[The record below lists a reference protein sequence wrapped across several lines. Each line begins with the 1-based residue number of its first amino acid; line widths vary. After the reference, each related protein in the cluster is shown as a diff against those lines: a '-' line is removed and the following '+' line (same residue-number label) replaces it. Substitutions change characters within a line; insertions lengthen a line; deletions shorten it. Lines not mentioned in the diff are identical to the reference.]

1 MPRVHMITTLAATA
15 ALGMMSSAQ
24 AQSMNIRQITRDVG
38 GGVCAP
44 FMENRDMT
52 AAIVA
57 AELLGYRVM
66 DSEPDNRAGPDAP
79 PFAVRLG
86 RSHGGWI
93 TLTRSDTLSF
103 CTVGMAEGSVGTI
116 AETAEPFLRDLGMTP
131 ALDERE
137 GPTAV
142 SVWRGEGRQAIIA
155 RSPHHR
161 PGSEL
166 IMSVGAPR

>member
-1 MPRVHMITTLAATA
+1 MPRVNMISMMAATA

-24 AQSMNIRQITRDVG
+24 AQSMNIREITRDAG
-38 GGVCAP
+38 GSVCAP
-44 FMENRDMT
+44 FIENRDMT

-57 AELLGYRVM
+57 AELLGYRVRE
-66 DSEPDNRAGPDAP
+66 SEPDNRAGSAAP
-79 PFAVRLG
+79 PLAVRLW
-86 RSHGGWI
+86 RNHGGWI

-103 CTVGMAEGSVGTI
+103 CAVGMAEGSVRTI

-131 ALDERE
+131 VLDERE

-142 SVWRGEGRQAIIA
+142 SVWRGDGRQAIIA

-166 IMSVGAPR
+166 VMSVATPR

>member
-66 DSEPDNRAGPDAP
+66 DSEPDNR
-79 PFAVRLG
+79 
-86 RSHGGWI
+86 
-93 TLTRSDTLSF
+93 
-103 CTVGMAEGSVGTI
+103 
-116 AETAEPFLRDLGMTP
+116 
-131 ALDERE
+131 
-137 GPTAV
+137 
-142 SVWRGEGRQAIIA
+142 EGRQAIIA

>member
-1 MPRVHMITTLAATA
+1 MPRVNMISMMAATA

-24 AQSMNIRQITRDVG
+24 AQSMNIRQITRDAG
-38 GGVCAP
+38 GSVCAP
-44 FMENRDMT
+44 FIDNRDMT

-57 AELLGYRVM
+57 AELLGYRVRE
-66 DSEPDNRAGPDAP
+66 SEPDNRAESAAP
-79 PFAVRLG
+79 PLAVRLW
-86 RSHGGWI
+86 RNHGGWI
-93 TLTRSDTLSF
+93 TLTRSATLSF
-103 CTVGMAEGSVGTI
+103 CAVGMAEGSVRTI

-131 ALDERE
+131 VLDERE

-142 SVWRGEGRQAIIA
+142 SVWRGDGRQAIIA

-166 IMSVGAPR
+166 IMSVATPR

>member
-1 MPRVHMITTLAATA
+1 MPRVHMISMMAATA

-24 AQSMNIRQITRDVG
+24 AQSMNIRQITRDAG
-38 GGVCAP
+38 GSVCAP
-44 FMENRDMT
+44 FIDNRDMT

-57 AELLGYRVM
+57 AELLGYRVRE
-66 DSEPDNRAGPDAP
+66 SEPDNRAGSAAP
-79 PFAVRLG
+79 PLAVRLW
-86 RSHGGWI
+86 RNHGGWI
-93 TLTRSDTLSF
+93 TLTRSATLSF
-103 CTVGMAEGSVGTI
+103 CAVGMAEGSVRTI

-131 ALDERE
+131 VLDERE

-142 SVWRGEGRQAIIA
+142 SVWRGDGRQAIIA

-166 IMSVGAPR
+166 VMSVATPR

>member
-1 MPRVHMITTLAATA
+1 MPRVNMISMMAATA

-24 AQSMNIRQITRDVG
+24 AQSMNIRQITRDAG
-38 GGVCAP
+38 GSVCAP
-44 FMENRDMT
+44 FIDNRDMT

-57 AELLGYRVM
+57 AELLGYRVRE
-66 DSEPDNRAGPDAP
+66 SEPDNRAGSAAP
-79 PFAVRLG
+79 PLAVRLW
-86 RSHGGWI
+86 RNHGGWI

-103 CTVGMAEGSVGTI
+103 CAVGMAEGSVRTI

-131 ALDERE
+131 VLDERE

-142 SVWRGEGRQAIIA
+142 SVWRGDGRQAIIA
-155 RSPHHR
+155 PSPHHR

-166 IMSVGAPR
+166 VMSVATPR

>member
-1 MPRVHMITTLAATA
+1 MPRVHMITMLAATA

-24 AQSMNIRQITRDVG
+24 AQSMNIRQITRDAG

-44 FMENRDMT
+44 FLENRDMT

-57 AELLGYRVM
+57 AELLGYQIV

-79 PFAVRLG
+79 PRAVRLG

-93 TLTRSDTLSF
+93 TLSRGDTLSF
-103 CTVGMAEGSVGTI
+103 CAVGMAEGSVRTI
-116 AETAEPFLRDLGMTP
+116 VDTAEPFLLALGMTP

-137 GPTAV
+137 GPTAGN
-142 SVWRGEGRQAIIA
+142 VWRGEGRQAIIG
-155 RSPHHR
+155 RSPDHR

-166 IMSVGAPR
+166 VMSVATPR

>member
-1 MPRVHMITTLAATA
+1 MPRVNMISMMAATA

-24 AQSMNIRQITRDVG
+24 AQSMNIRQITRDAG
-38 GGVCAP
+38 GSVCAP
-44 FMENRDMT
+44 FIDNRDMT

-57 AELLGYRVM
+57 AELLGYRVRE
-66 DSEPDNRAGPDAP
+66 SEPDNRAGSAAP
-79 PFAVRLG
+79 PLAVRLW
-86 RSHGGWI
+86 RNHGGWI

-103 CTVGMAEGSVGTI
+103 CAVGMAEGSVRTI

-166 IMSVGAPR
+166 IMSVATSR

>member
-1 MPRVHMITTLAATA
+1 MPRVQMITMLTATA
-15 ALGMMSSAQ
+15 ALGMTSSAQ

-38 GGVCAP
+38 GSVCAP
-44 FMENRDMT
+44 FVETGDMS
-52 AAIVA
+52 AAVVA
-57 AELLGYRVM
+57 AELLGYRIV
-66 DSEPDNRAGPDAP
+66 DSEPDNRARPDAP
-79 PFAVRLG
+79 PSAVRLG

-103 CTVGMAEGSVGTI
+103 CAVGMAEGSVRTI

-131 ALDERE
+131 VLDERE

-166 IMSVGAPR
+166 IFSVATPR

>member
-1 MPRVHMITTLAATA
+1 MPRVNMISMMAATA

-24 AQSMNIRQITRDVG
+24 AQSMNIRQITRDAG
-38 GGVCAP
+38 GSVCAP
-44 FMENRDMT
+44 FIDNRDMT

-57 AELLGYRVM
+57 AELLGYRVRE
-66 DSEPDNRAGPDAP
+66 SEPDNRAGSAAP
-79 PFAVRLG
+79 PLAVRLW
-86 RSHGGWI
+86 RNHGGWI

-103 CTVGMAEGSVGTI
+103 CAVGMAEGSVRTI

-131 ALDERE
+131 VLDERE

-142 SVWRGEGRQAIIA
+142 SVWRGDGRQAIIA

-166 IMSVGAPR
+166 VMSVATPR

>member
-1 MPRVHMITTLAATA
+1 MARVNMISMMAATA

-24 AQSMNIRQITRDVG
+24 AQSMNIRQITRDAG
-38 GGVCAP
+38 GSVCAP
-44 FMENRDMT
+44 FIDNRDMT

-57 AELLGYRVM
+57 AELLGYRVRE
-66 DSEPDNRAGPDAP
+66 SEPDNRAGSAAP
-79 PFAVRLG
+79 PLAVRLW
-86 RSHGGWI
+86 RNHGGWI

-103 CTVGMAEGSVGTI
+103 CAVGMAEGSVRTI

-131 ALDERE
+131 VLDERE

-142 SVWRGEGRQAIIA
+142 SVWRGDGRQAIIA

-166 IMSVGAPR
+166 VMSVATPR

>member
-1 MPRVHMITTLAATA
+1 MPRVHMISMMAATA
-15 ALGMMSSAQ
+15 AMGMMSSAQ
-24 AQSMNIRQITRDVG
+24 AQSMNIRQITRDAG
-38 GGVCAP
+38 GSVCAP
-44 FMENRDMT
+44 FIDNRDMT

-57 AELLGYRVM
+57 AELLGYRVRE
-66 DSEPDNRAGPDAP
+66 SEPDNRAESAAP
-79 PFAVRLG
+79 PLAVRLW
-86 RSHGGWI
+86 RNHGGWI

-103 CTVGMAEGSVGTI
+103 CAVGMAEGSVRTI

-131 ALDERE
+131 VLDERE

-142 SVWRGEGRQAIIA
+142 SVWRGDGRQAIIA

-166 IMSVGAPR
+166 IMSVATPR

>member
-1 MPRVHMITTLAATA
+1 MPRVNMISMMAATA

-24 AQSMNIRQITRDVG
+24 AQSMNIRQITRDAG
-38 GGVCAP
+38 GSVCAP
-44 FMENRDMT
+44 FIDNRDMT

-57 AELLGYRVM
+57 AELLGYRVRE
-66 DSEPDNRAGPDAP
+66 SEPDNRAGSAAP
-79 PFAVRLG
+79 PLAVRLW
-86 RSHGGWI
+86 RNHGGWI

-103 CTVGMAEGSVGTI
+103 CAVGMAEGSVRTI

-131 ALDERE
+131 VLDERE

-142 SVWRGEGRQAIIA
+142 SVWRGDGRQAIIA

-166 IMSVGAPR
+166 IMSVATSR